1 MKLHWFAIAALP
13 LVAGPALFGQQNKD
27 GADGSKS
34 RLTRVERHDNDD
46 AFDRDAWKK
55 KLSDAN
61 LDERER
67 AADELSRL
75 ARQDADARS
84 ALEQWSKDEKN
95 RELAWTSRMLL
106 REVGRNPWGTKHPK
120 AFGGGNGFG
129 NGNDFDFDDFAKRF
143 DDLDSMFGNLRDQWG
158 DMLKT
163 LPPPSAGGTT
173 SSRSMSLT
181 VGPDGVTCEVT
192 EKVDG
197 KDEKHTYTAKTMDE
211 LLEAHPELRDSLG
224 NTHFQFGSGTLG
236 QMQMFPRGS
245 FDVFPRGGAPRAR
258 AFAAPHD
265 LSKKG
270 ELPTDRLGLMCKA
283 LERERA
289 DELGVEHGVG
299 LAVAE
304 VQPDTIASQLG
315 IREGD
320 VVVELNGTTIHGTDD
335 VKKVL
340 AERAADADVSVV
352 VVGENG
358 HKRTLTWK
366 PNAAAKPE
374 GKSGSRNL

>member
-13 LVAGPALFGQQNKD
+13 LVAGPALFGQQQSQQ
-27 GADGSKS
+27 GASKS
-34 RLTRVERHDNDD
+34 RLARVERHDNDDD

-61 LDERER
+61 LDQRER
-67 AADELSRL
+67 AVDELARL

-84 ALEQWSKDEKN
+84 ALEQWSKDEKE
-95 RELAWTSRMLL
+95 RDLAWTSRMLL
-106 REVGRNPWGTKHPK
+106 REVGKNPWWTKHPQ

-129 NGNDFDFDDFAKRF
+129 NDFDFDEFAKRF
-143 DDLDSMFGNLRDQWG
+143 DDLDSMFGDLRSQWG

-163 LPPPSAGGTT
+163 LPAPSAGATS
-173 SSRSMSLT
+173 SSRSLSLN

-224 NTHFQFGSGTLG
+224 DTHIQFWSGIPQRGGL
-236 QMQMFPRGS
+236 QMFPRGS
-245 FDVFPRGGAPRAR
+245 NGIAPRAR
-258 AFAAPHD
+258 AFTAPRE
-265 LSKKG
+265 LSTNR
-270 ELPTDRLGLMCKA
+270 EPPTDRLGVMCQT
-283 LERERA
+283 LDGERA
-289 DELGVEHGVG
+289 DQLGIEHGVG
-299 LAVAE
+299 LAVAQ

-340 AERAADADVSVV
+340 TERAADADVSVV
-352 VVGENG
+352 VVGANG